1 MYKMEKKQDTIR
13 IPPHKLGEDI
23 DDVAKEIAR
32 EELEGIIEEGSKL
45 IILATNI
52 ERMGDGRV
60 VHGDGG
66 IYQDVRYDALLFELQ
81 EQELILGY
89 LCEVLKFGAFVR
101 FGPLDGL
108 LHISQI
114 MNDKVEVD
122 QGNQRLVGKEN
133 KQSLTIDD
141 EIRAR
146 IVTIS
151 VNERSPRESKI
162 GLTMRQNGLGKLEW
176 IKEELEEEEAS

>member
-1 MYKMEKKQDTIR
+1 MYKMERKEDTVR
-13 IPPHKLGEDI
+13 IPPDRLDEDV
-23 DDVAKEIAR
+23 DQAAMEIAK
-32 EELEGIIEEGSKL
+32 EELEGVIEDENKL
-45 IILATNI
+45 IILATNVDRI
-52 ERMGDGRV
+52 GEGKV

-66 IYQDVRYDALLFELQ
+66 VYQDVEYDALYFELV

-89 LCEVLKFGAFVR
+89 LCEVLQFGGFIR

-122 QGNQRLVGKEN
+122 QGNQRLVGKETD
-133 KQSLTIDD
+133 KSLGIDD

-146 IVTIS
+146 IVTVSI
-151 VNERSPRESKI
+151 NDRNPRESKI

-176 IKEELEEEEAS
+176 LEQDEEEEED

>member
-1 MYKMEKKQDTIR
+1 MYKMERKTDTVR
-13 IPPHKLGEDI
+13 IPPDRLDENI
-23 DDVAKEIAR
+23 DDAAMEIAK
-32 EELEGIIEEGSKL
+32 EELEGVIEDDNKL
-45 IILATNI
+45 VILAANV
-52 ERMGDGRV
+52 ERIGEGKV

-66 IYQDVRYDALLFELQ
+66 VYQDVEYEALYFELI

-89 LCEVLKFGAFVR
+89 LCEVLQFGGFVR

-122 QGNQRLVGKEN
+122 QGNQRLVGKETD
-133 KQSLTIDD
+133 KSLGIDD

-146 IVTIS
+146 IVTVSI
-151 VNERSPRESKI
+151 NDRNPRESKI

-176 IKEELEEEEAS
+176 LTEDEEEEED

>member
-1 MYKMEKKQDTIR
+1 MYKIERKKATVR
-13 IPPHKLGEDI
+13 IPPDRLHEDI
-23 DDVAKEIAR
+23 DDAAMEIAK
-32 EELEGIIEEGSKL
+32 EELEGVIEDENKL
-45 IILATNI
+45 VILATNVDRI
-52 ERMGDGRV
+52 GEGKV

-66 IYQDVRYDALLFELQ
+66 VYQDVEYDALFFELV

-89 LCEVLKFGAFVR
+89 LCEVLQFGGFIR

-122 QGNQRLVGKEN
+122 QGNQRLVGKDTD
-133 KQSLTIDD
+133 KSLGIDD

-151 VNERSPRESKI
+151 INDRNPRESKI

-176 IKEELEEEEAS
+176 LKEDEEEK

>member
-1 MYKMEKKQDTIR
+1 MYIMEKKTDTIR
-13 IPPHKLGEDI
+13 IPPYRLDEDL
-23 DDVAKEIAR
+23 DDAAREIAKA
-32 EELEGIIEEGSKL
+32 ELEGNIEEGNKL
-45 IILATNI
+45 LILATNV
-52 ERMGDGRV
+52 ERVGDGRV

-66 IYQDVRYDALLFELQ
+66 VHQEVRYDALQFKLV

-89 LCEVLKFGAFVR
+89 LCEVLKFGAFIR

-122 QGNQRLVGKEN
+122 QGNQRLVGKDSGD
-133 KQSLTIDD
+133 SLEIGD

-146 IVTIS
+146 IVTVS
-151 VNERSPRESKI
+151 VNERNPRESKI

-176 IKEELEEEEAS
+176 LKEDDEEED

>member
-1 MYKMEKKQDTIR
+1 MYKMERKKDTVR
-13 IPPHKLGEDI
+13 IPPDRLDENI
-23 DDVAKEIAR
+23 DDAAKEIAK
-32 EELEGIIEEGSKL
+32 EELEGVIEDDNKL
-45 IILATNI
+45 VILATNVDRNG
-52 ERMGDGRV
+52 EGKV

-66 IYQDVRYDALLFELQ
+66 VYQDVEYDALYFELI

-89 LCEVLKFGAFVR
+89 LCEVLQFGGFIR

-122 QGNQRLVGKEN
+122 QGNQRLVGKETD
-133 KQSLTIDD
+133 KSLGIDD

-146 IVTIS
+146 IVTVSI
-151 VNERSPRESKI
+151 NDRNPRESKI

-176 IKEELEEEEAS
+176 MKEDEDEEEED

>member
-1 MYKMEKKQDTIR
+1 MYKMERKTDTVR
-13 IPPHKLGEDI
+13 IPPDRLDEDI
-23 DDVAKEIAR
+23 DDAAMEIAK
-32 EELEGIIEEGSKL
+32 EELEGVIEDGNKL
-45 IILATNI
+45 VILATNVDRI
-52 ERMGDGRV
+52 GEGKV

-66 IYQDVRYDALLFELQ
+66 VYQNVEYDALYFELI

-89 LCEVLKFGAFVR
+89 LCEVLQFGGFIR

-122 QGNQRLVGKEN
+122 QGNQRLVGKETD
-133 KQSLTIDD
+133 KSLGIDD

-146 IVTIS
+146 IVTVSI
-151 VNERSPRESKI
+151 NDRNPRESKI

-176 IKEELEEEEAS
+176 LKEDEEEEEED

>member
-1 MYKMEKKQDTIR
+1 MYKMEKKRDTIR
-13 IPPHKLGEDI
+13 IPPDRLDEDI
-23 DDVAKEIAR
+23 DDVAKDIAR
-32 EELEGIIEEGSKL
+32 DTLEGVIEEERKL

-52 ERMGDGRV
+52 DRIGEGKI

-66 IYQDVRYDALLFELQ
+66 VYQDVEYDALLFDLI
-81 EQELILGY
+81 EQELILGFI
-89 LCEVLKFGAFVR
+89 CEVLKFGAFVK

-122 QGNQRLVGKEN
+122 QGNQLLKGREKDKVL
-133 KQSLTIDD
+133 QLDD
-141 EIRAR
+141 GVRAR

-151 VNERSPRESKI
+151 VNERNPRESKI
-162 GLTMRQNGLGKLEW
+162 GLTMRQSGLGKLEW
-176 IKEELEEEEAS
+176 LKEDEEEEE

>member
-13 IPPHKLGEDI
+13 IPPHRLNEDI
-23 DDVAKEIAR
+23 DEVAKDIAR
-32 EELEGIIEEGSKL
+32 NELEGIIEDENKL

-52 ERMGDGRV
+52 KRQDGGKV

-66 IYQDVRYDALLFELQ
+66 IYQDVKYDALLFELV

-122 QGNQRLVGKEN
+122 QGNQRLVGKEQN
-133 KQSLTIDD
+133 KSLTIDD

-146 IVTIS
+146 IVTVSI
-151 VNERSPRESKI
+151 NDRSPRESKI

>member
-1 MYKMEKKQDTIR
+1 MYKMERKTDTVR
-13 IPPHKLGEDI
+13 IPPDRLNENV
-23 DDVAKEIAR
+23 DDAAMEIAK
-32 EELEGIIEEGSKL
+32 EELEGVIEDDNKL
-45 IILATNI
+45 VILATNVDRTG
-52 ERMGDGRV
+52 EGKV

-66 IYQDVRYDALLFELQ
+66 VYQEVEYDALYFELI

-89 LCEVLKFGAFVR
+89 LCEVLQFGGFIR

-122 QGNQRLVGKEN
+122 QGNQRLVGKESN
-133 KQSLTIDD
+133 KSLGIDD

-146 IVTIS
+146 IVTVSI
-151 VNERSPRESKI
+151 NDRNPRESKI

-176 IKEELEEEEAS
+176 LEEDEEEED

>member
-13 IPPHKLGEDI
+13 IPPHRLNEDI
-23 DDVAKEIAR
+23 DEVAKDIAR
-32 EELEGIIEEGSKL
+32 NELEGIIEDENKL

-52 ERMGDGRV
+52 KRQDGGKV

-66 IYQDVRYDALLFELQ
+66 IYQDVKYDALLFELV

-122 QGNQRLVGKEN
+122 QGNQRLVGKEQN
-133 KQSLTIDD
+133 KSLTIDD

-146 IVTIS
+146 IVTVS

-162 GLTMRQNGLGKLEW
+162 GLTMRQNGLGKIEW
-176 IKEELEEEEAS
+176 IEEELEEEEAS

>member
-1 MYKMEKKQDTIR
+1 MYKMERKTDTVR
-13 IPPHKLGEDI
+13 IPPDRLSEDI
-23 DDVAKEIAR
+23 DDAAMEIAK
-32 EELEGIIEEGSKL
+32 EELEGVIDDDNKL
-45 IILATNI
+45 VILATNVDRTG
-52 ERMGDGRV
+52 EGKV

-66 IYQDVRYDALLFELQ
+66 VYQEVEYDALYFELM

-89 LCEVLKFGAFVR
+89 LCEVLQFGGFIR

-122 QGNQRLVGKEN
+122 QGNQRLVGKETD
-133 KQSLTIDD
+133 KSLGIDD

-146 IVTIS
+146 IVTVSI
-151 VNERSPRESKI
+151 NDRNPRESKI
-162 GLTMRQNGLGKLEW
+162 GLTMRQNGLGKLDW
-176 IKEELEEEEAS
+176 LEEDEEEED

>member
-1 MYKMEKKQDTIR
+1 MYKMERKTDTVR
-13 IPPHKLGEDI
+13 IPPDRLDEDI
-23 DDVAKEIAR
+23 DVAAMEIAK
-32 EELEGIIEEGSKL
+32 EELEGVIEDDNKL
-45 IILATNI
+45 VILATNVQRLG
-52 ERMGDGRV
+52 EGKV

-66 IYQDVRYDALLFELQ
+66 VYQDVEYDALYFELI

-89 LCEVLKFGAFVR
+89 LCEVLQFGGFIR

-122 QGNQRLVGKEN
+122 QGNQRLVGKESN
-133 KQSLTIDD
+133 KSLGIDD

-151 VNERSPRESKI
+151 INDRNPRESKI

-176 IKEELEEEEAS
+176 LKEDEEED

>member
-13 IPPHKLGEDI
+13 IPPNRLDEDI
-23 DDVAKEIAR
+23 DEVAKDIAR
-32 EELEGIIEEGSKL
+32 DELEGIIEDDNKL

-52 ERMGDGRV
+52 EREEDGKV

-66 IYQDVRYDALLFELQ
+66 IYQDVKYDALLFELM
-81 EQELILGY
+81 EHELILGY

-122 QGNQRLVGKEN
+122 QGNQRLVGKEQN
-133 KQSLTIDD
+133 NSLTIDE

-146 IVTIS
+146 IVTVSI
-151 VNERSPRESKI
+151 NERSPRESKI
-162 GLTMRQNGLGKLEW
+162 GLTMRQNGLGKIEW
-176 IKEELEEEEAS
+176 IMEELEEEEAS

>member
-1 MYKMEKKQDTIR
+1 MYKMERKTDTVR
-13 IPPHKLGEDI
+13 IPPDRLDEDI
-23 DDVAKEIAR
+23 DVAAMEIAK
-32 EELEGIIEEGSKL
+32 EELEGVIEDGDKL
-45 IILATNI
+45 VILATNVDRTG
-52 ERMGDGRV
+52 EGKV

-66 IYQDVRYDALLFELQ
+66 VYQDVEYDALYFELI

-89 LCEVLKFGAFVR
+89 LCEVLQFGGFIR

-122 QGNQRLVGKEN
+122 QGNQRLIGKESD
-133 KQSLTIDD
+133 KSLGIDD
-141 EIRAR
+141 KIRAR
-146 IVTIS
+146 IVTVSI
-151 VNERSPRESKI
+151 NDRNPRESKI

-176 IKEELEEEEAS
+176 LKGDEEED